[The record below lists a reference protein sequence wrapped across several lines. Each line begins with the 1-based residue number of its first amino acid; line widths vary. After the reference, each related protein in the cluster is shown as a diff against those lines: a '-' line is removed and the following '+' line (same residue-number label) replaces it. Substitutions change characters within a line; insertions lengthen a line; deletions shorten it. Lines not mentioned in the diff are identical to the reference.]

1 MEHPFT
7 TFTNILRQ
15 QVIEP
20 IEYAVQSFDPE
31 QPNYNPP
38 LQQALYSKKLVPVA
52 DRTTKREAKLVKS
65 LPNEFLRGNSTIESA
80 DELRYFSNISS
91 IGYECFHACSN
102 LVSISLPDS
111 ITTFH
116 SSGGQFLYCIN
127 LREISLP
134 TNLTAITP
142 RCFEDCRMLSHVDI
156 GENTIEILGSPFEG
170 CAKLGNIRIPKNMSS
185 ISNSAFGFASIA
197 GLTRVD
203 VDIENEYYSSDEQ
216 GALYDKKNKYLMLYP
231 KLSENTEYTIANG
244 TGAILNY
251 AFRGNAYLTKLVIP
265 STMTHIRRQ
274 AMAYMNSIQTLV
286 CHATSVPYV
295 YDTLPYSAVLYVPS
309 QSVDLYKND
318 SNWKY
323 FKEILPIEE

>member
-38 LQQALYSKKLVPVA
+38 LQEALYSKKLVPVA
-52 DRTTKREAKLVKS
+52 DRTTKREAKLVKY

-91 IGYECFHACSN
+91 IGYGCFHACSN

-116 SSGGQFLYCIN
+116 SSGQQFLYCIN

-134 TNLTAITP
+134 TNLMTIT
-142 RCFEDCRMLSHVDI
+142 RECFEECRMLSHMDI
-156 GENTIEILGSPFEG
+156 GENTIEIVGSPFEG
-170 CAKLGNIRIPKNMSS
+170 CAKLGNIRIPKNISS
-185 ISNSAFGFASIA
+185 ISTSAFGYASIA

-216 GALYDKKNKYLMLYP
+216 GALYDKTNKFLMLYP
-231 KLSENTEYTIANG
+231 KLGENTEYTIADG
-244 TGAILNY
+244 TSAILNY
-251 AFRGNAYLTKLVIP
+251 AFRGNAYLTKLIIP
-265 STMTHIRRQ
+265 STMKSIGRK
-274 AMAYMNSIQTLV
+274 AMEYMNSMQTLV
-286 CHATSVPYV
+286 CHATSVPSV

-309 QSVDLYKND
+309 QSMDLYKNH
-318 SNWKY
+318 SKWKN